1 MTLVEAGS
9 GARRGTVGW
18 LLCCDIKDEMDLSSN
33 HVLLP
38 CISPTQIGGSCASK
52 PSPDLKNVVEKV
64 RANILP
70 RCPSFGSRPRGDGPA
85 AYDET
90 EIYEK
95 TTS

>member
-1 MTLVEAGS
+1 MTLVEADS
-9 GARRGTVGW
+9 GARRGTVAC
-18 LLCCDIKDEMDLSSN
+18 LLYSDIKDEMDLLSN

-38 CISPTQIGGSCASK
+38 CISPSQVGGSCASK
-52 PSPDLKNVVEKV
+52 SSPDLKNVIEKV
-64 RANILP
+64 CANILP

-95 TTS
+95 TTP